1 MKVQVELIVDKILKA
16 LKVSVLVESF
26 LLLLFD
32 KMFFKVLTLPP
43 SSFCAHFFCR
53 VGFRLGGKGWIR
65 DLSY

>member
-43 SSFCAHFFCR
+43 PFVLIFSA
-53 VGFRLGGKGWIR
+53 GLGLGWEER
-65 DLSY
+65 GG